1 MKRVWLTAAV
11 VLLAALAGY
20 AALRADR
27 QQTAVE
33 TRNAFTLTRDL
44 PIPLIGKA
52 APSGSFTLTDGSRLE
67 MADLRGKTVLIS
79 FWSSF

>member
-1 MKRVWLTAAV
+1 MKRFWLIAGVVAV
-11 VLLAALAGY
+11 IAVAGF
-20 AALRADR
+20 AALRANR

-44 PIPLIGKA
+44 PSPLVGKA
-52 APSGSFTLTDGSRLE
+52 APAGSFTLTDGSRLE
-67 MADLRGKTVLIS
+67 MADLNGKTILIS

>member
-1 MKRVWLTAAV
+1 MKQVWLIAGV
-11 VLLAALAGY
+11 VLLTALAGY
-20 AALRADR
+20 AALRANR

-44 PIPLIGKA
+44 PSPLIGKT
-52 APSGSFTLTDGSRLE
+52 APAGSFTLTDGSRLE
-67 MADLRGKTVLIS
+67 MADLSGKTVLIS